1 MLFNIQSLLEGFA
14 GSLFVLVEGMRVN
27 VQRGRGL
34 GVTEETG
41 HCSHVGTVRNQKA
54 CVAVTE
60 TVDVQL
66 FRETILFEDELKRHV
81 KVLGVIGS

>member
-1 MLFNIQSLLEGFA
+1 M
-14 GSLFVLVEGMRVN
+14 
-27 VQRGRGL
+27 
-34 GVTEETG
+34 TEETG